1 MASRNTSATGL
12 EAFDR
17 TPRKT
22 HTWLRSWRP
31 WAPRTATGPT
41 WPSGPCSTKERHKE
55 GFLAQAARGPKTPSG
70 PAVDPEAARAVFGV
84 LAKKVSE
91 GELRDIL
98 GLLPKELKELW
109 PRA

>member
-1 MASRNTSATGL
+1 MSATGL

-22 HTWLRSWRP
+22 HTWLKSWRP

-55 GFLAQAARGPKTPSG
+55 EFLAHVARELKTPSG
-70 PAVDPEAARAVFGV
+70 PAVDPEAAARAVFGV

-91 GELRDIL
+91 GELADIL

-109 PRA
+109 PKA